1 MSSPQETFQK
11 LLKEQGSSITAARR
25 AVFEALLGQEPL
37 SMHELVKRVGTVD
50 RASVYR
56 TVDLF
61 ERLGIV
67 QRLNTGWKYKIEL
80 TDKFCEHHHH
90 LTCTHCGRTVAI
102 NAHALERFIEQAA
115 AEHGFRPTAHQ
126 IEIQGIC
133 EDCREVG
140 ASTGPNQLVSD

>member
-11 LLKEQGSSITAARR
+11 ILKEQGSSMTAARR

-37 SMHELVKRVGTVD
+37 SMHELVKRLQAVD

-56 TVDLF
+56 TIDLF

-80 TDKFCEHHHH
+80 TDKFCDHHHH
-90 LTCTHCGRTVAI
+90 LTCTDCGRTVAI
-102 NAHALERFIEQAA
+102 NTQSLEQFIEQAA
-115 AEHGFRPTAHQ
+115 AEYGFRPTAHQ
-126 IEIQGIC
+126 IEIQGVC
-133 EDCREVG
+133 GDC
-140 ASTGPNQLVSD
+140 VSSRTA